1 VTAAADRIGD
11 GATWRSEAGI
21 PVRNLWL
28 LLVYAS
34 DLARF
39 LDKADVKAEDDA
51 EIADVLAKLLVEVV
65 ERRLRRSLSRAYI
78 PRNAVLTRVRGRID
92 WLRTET
98 GMLLQR
104 GSVACR
110 FEDHSHDTARN
121 RMVRAA
127 LEAMHARLRNRSLAD
142 KCAGLARVLRQSGV
156 SAGRPS
162 RAEMS
167 RDQIARHEDD
177 DRLMVKVAELALDL
191 VLPGEGAGEDRAS
204 RLDRDERL
212 LRRIFERAV
221 AGLYK
226 HELHGRDGW
235 RIWPQKA
242 LHWQAELPSRSISAL
257 LPGMAADIV
266 LQHGNER
273 RMVLDTKFTGILT
286 ARPHGGEALKS
297 AHIYQLYAYLRSQA
311 GQGDALADTAEGI
324 LLHPSIERHVD
335 EAVTIQGHRFRFVT
349 VDLSA
354 PAKDLRRAI
363 LAIVL
368 QNEGMTSLAAA
379 PADATFHGSAPTG

>member
-1 VTAAADRIGD
+1 
-11 GATWRSEAGI
+11 
-21 PVRNLWL
+21 L

-39 LDKADVKAEDDA
+39 LDKVDVKAEDDA
-51 EIADVLAKLLVEVV
+51 EIADILAKLLVEVV

-78 PRNAVLTRVRGRID
+78 PRDAVLTRVRGRID

-98 GMLLQR
+98 GLLLQR

-110 FEDHSHDTARN
+110 FEDHSHDTPRN
-121 RMVRAA
+121 RVVRAA
-127 LEAMHARLRNRSLAD
+127 LEAMHARLGNRSLAHD
-142 KCAGLARVLRQSGV
+142 CARLANVLHQTGV

-162 RAEMS
+162 RAETS

-191 VLPGEGAGEDRAS
+191 VLPGEGVGDNRVS

-212 LRRIFERAV
+212 LRRIFEKAV
-221 AGLYK
+221 AGLYR

-235 RIWPQKA
+235 RVSPQKS
-242 LHWQAELPSRSISAL
+242 LQWQSELPSRGISAL

-266 LQHGNER
+266 LQHGNGR
-273 RMVLDTKFTGILT
+273 RVVLDTKFTGILT

-311 GQGDALADTAEGI
+311 GRGDALADTAEGI
-324 LLHPSIERHVD
+324 LLHPSINRDID

-354 PAKDLRRAI
+354 PSAALREALLEVVI
-363 LAIVL
+363 
-368 QNEGMTSLAAA
+368 QNSGVPSSTAAA
-379 PADATFHGSAPTG
+379 SGPSLLVSRRQH